1 MSVAP
6 RAARIIA
13 RAASPIA
20 RVARRLLRV
29 VAFLLLLAV
38 ALVLPVPI
46 LGRPPRYEHAGRQ
59 NEPTE
64 VEKRR

>member
-1 MSVAP
+1 MSVAHRAGRMVT
-6 RAARIIA
+6 RAARVLA
-13 RAASPIA
+13 RI
-20 RVARRLLRV
+20 ARRLLRI
-29 VAFLLLLAV
+29 VAFLLILAV

-46 LGRPPRYEHAGRQ
+46 FGRPPRYEHAGRR

>member
-1 MSVAP
+1 MSVAH
-6 RAARIIA
+6 RVGSVIA
-13 RAASPIA
+13 RAARVLA
-20 RVARRLLRV
+20 RVAYRLLRIV
-29 VAFLLLLAV
+29 GFLLLLAV

>member
-6 RAARIIA
+6 RAAHVAA
-13 RAASPIA
+13 RAAKIVT
-20 RVARRLLRV
+20 RLVRRLLHI
-29 VAFLLLLAV
+29 VAFVLFLAV

-46 LGRPPRYEHAGRQ
+46 LGRPTRYEHAGRQ

>member
-6 RAARIIA
+6 RAARVA
-13 RAASPIA
+13 A
-20 RVARRLLRV
+20 RVAKLIAHLARRLLRV
-29 VAFLLLLAV
+29 AAFLLFLAV

-64 VEKRR
+64 VEKHR

>member
-1 MSVAP
+1 MSVAQ
-6 RAARIIA
+6 RAGRVAARSA
-13 RAASPIA
+13 KLLSRL
-20 RVARRLLRV
+20 ARRLLRV
-29 VAFLLLLAV
+29 AALLLFFVV

-64 VEKRR
+64 IEKRR